1 MRLDLIVGPN
11 GAGKT
16 TIAELVLSQ
25 TSLAAPFVNADVIA
39 EQRWP
44 GDTERHAYEAARIAE
59 RTRAALIEARLPFI
73 AETVF
78 SHESKL
84 DLVRSAKTA
93 GYTVAL
99 HVVLV
104 PVEVSV
110 ARVRRRVD
118 AGGHPVPEGK
128 IRDRYERLW
137 PLVRVAISPSDSASV
152 WDNTTLDRQ
161 PRRVARFVQGVA
173 VEGPDWPSW
182 TPTGLTDSPGG
193 SREVAVRDPQ
203 ADM

>member
-16 TIAELVLSQ
+16 TIAEQVLTQ
-25 TSLAAPFVNADVIA
+25 TALAAPFVNADVIA

-44 GDTERHAYEAARIAE
+44 GHTQRHAYDAARIAE
-59 RTRAALIEARLPFI
+59 RTRAALIEARRPFI

-84 DLVRSAKTA
+84 ELIRSAKAA

-104 PVEVSV
+104 PVELCV
-110 ARVRRRVD
+110 ARVRRRVA
-118 AGGHPVPEGK
+118 AGGHPVPEEK
-128 IRDRYERLW
+128 IRQRYERLW
-137 PLVRVAISPSDSASV
+137 PLVRVAISLSDSASV
-152 WDNTTLDRQ
+152 WDNTALDRR
-161 PRRVARFVQGVA
+161 PRRVVRFVQGVA
-173 VEGPDWPSW
+173 VEGPQWPAWAPS
-182 TPTGLTDSPGG
+182 GLTGPT
-193 SREVAVRDPQ
+193 VR
-203 ADM
+203 

>member
-16 TIAELVLSQ
+16 TIVEHVLSR
-25 TSLAAPFVNADVIA
+25 TALTAPFVNADVIA

-44 GDTERHAYEAARIAE
+44 GETERHSYEAAKIAE

-84 DLVRSAKTA
+84 DLIRSAKA
-93 GYTVAL
+93 SGYTVAL

-110 ARVRRRVD
+110 ARVRRRID
-118 AGGHPVPEGK
+118 AGGHPVPEEK
-128 IRDRYERLW
+128 IRQRYERLW
-137 PLVRVAISPSDSASV
+137 PLVRIAISLSDSASV
-152 WDNTTLDRQ
+152 WDNTALDRQ
-161 PRRVARFVQGVA
+161 SRRVARFVQGVP
-173 VEGPDWPSW
+173 VEGPRWPRWAPSEL
-182 TPTGLTDSPGG
+182 TGRP
-193 SREVAVRDPQ
+193 R
-203 ADM
+203 